1 MTTYLNN
8 LINPNKYAPY
18 SPQVSSGVNQGN
30 GQQVPVSV
38 QDGQVVFG
46 QQQAAVGDRPG
57 QALNSNTM
65 AAFDPVKNNDD
76 KQSFI
81 DAVAMAQ
88 TLVAIP
94 PDQKQAAWKHF
105 ATTLVQQNPKLGSMV
120 DPDNPADDATIKS
133 LADMGV
139 KAGFNINSHI
149 GKIPGGPDETRVLA
163 DPASYVRGQGGSD
176 VPGVSAGASD
186 YKDQKIEYVRRMT
199 EAMTPP
205 DQTAQVASK
214 GAARVASK
222 GAARVAPESG
232 TSAGPFAATGA
243 TKKPGALED
252 ADETRTGYSSGL
264 GMLSQTA
271 ELRSIL
277 DKHPDVVG
285 PNQGVMKLVRGAGSM
300 ADNLLGTSLVDK
312 EKLAAQER
320 IGSIS
325 SNMVLQQAEKMKGAL
340 SDRDIQFLKDSVP
353 NLNMSATGQRQM
365 LDYYDELAYRSIEKA
380 LFFDAYRQKAGTLEG
395 VNTLW
400 QNHIDSSSVVDRPLS
415 NYMKQFKAV
424 NPEASA
430 QEAILYR
437 LHQQQGF

>member
-1 MTTYLNN
+1 M
-8 LINPNKYAPY
+8 
-18 SPQVSSGVNQGN
+18 GQGN
-30 GQQVPVSV
+30 GGQVPVSV
-38 QDGQVVFG
+38 ENGQVQFG
-46 QQQAAVGDRPG
+46 QQEAMPGDRPG
-57 QALNSNTM
+57 QALNSM
-65 AAFDPVKNNDD
+65 EMGPFDPQKNNDD
-76 KQSFI
+76 RQTLL
-81 DAVAMAQ
+81 DAIGMAQ
-88 TLVAIP
+88 MLLQLAP
-94 PDQKQAAWKHF
+94 EQRDMAWKTTA
-105 ATTLVQQNPKLGSMV
+105 ATLLNQNPKLQGV
-120 DPDNPADDATIKS
+120 IDPESPLDEDSLKSIAKMGRENGINAPVAIATNR
-133 LADMGV
+133 V
-139 KAGFNINSHI
+139 IN
-149 GKIPGGPDETRVLA
+149 
-163 DPASYVRGQGGSD
+163 DPESYVRGQGGSD

-205 DQTAQVASK
+205 DQTAQVAPK
-214 GAARVASK
+214 GAARN
-222 GAARVAPESG
+222 G
-232 TSAGPFAATGA
+232 TLVGPSSATGA

-252 ADETRTGYSSGL
+252 VDETRTGYSSGL

-277 DKHPDVVG
+277 DRHPDVVG

-340 SDRDIQFLKDSVP
+340 SDRDMQFLKDSVP

-380 LFFDAYRQKAGTLEG
+380 LFFDAYRQTAGTREG